1 MITRFFHLIM
11 RSSLKLKNY
20 RSNNPDAYEIN
31 LNEDIN
37 KKSDFVK
44 AKISNQIITLEFFG
58 DAKEVTIS
66 VADITGT
73 MIYQETTDVCQTLH
87 RFIYLNEYMIIPEYC
102 IKLHNTSG
110 IHIMGTF
117 KSNKYIAL
125 K

>member
-1 MITRFFHLIM
+1 MIARFFHLIT
-11 RSSLKLKNY
+11 RSLSY
-20 RSNNPDAYEIN
+20 GSNNNPKTYEIIN

-58 DAKEVTIS
+58 DARDVTIS
-66 VADITGT
+66 VTDITGT

-87 RFIYLNEYMIIPEYC
+87 RFIYLNEYQIKSEYY
-102 IKLHNTSG
+102 IKLYNTSG

-117 KSNKYIAL
+117 ESK
-125 K
+125 